1 LVHGGADELLEEC
14 RSVRESKTTLDVM
27 CNKERRVV
35 FSEYRLDTVY
45 AMLRI
50 PEFSD
55 TQSGVFVHVSVGSKA
70 A

>member
-1 LVHGGADELLEEC
+1 MMNGEL
-14 RSVRESKTTLDVM
+14 KTHSYLTTGHPCGETLDVQIYDQIL
-27 CNKERRVV
+27 ED
-35 FSEYRLDTVY
+35 RLY
-45 AMLRI
+45 LRQLRI

>member
-1 LVHGGADELLEEC
+1 LWLDRLQRDAV
-14 RSVRESKTTLDVM
+14 SVVP
-27 CNKERRVV
+27 
-35 FSEYRLDTVY
+35 DTSMFIV
-45 AMLRI
+45 RI